1 MTQDVRNGQ
10 KIDCSV
16 RQIAGTPHRSIR
28 QVAGT
33 PTILKEGERHMRKNK
48 LVSLGLAAILG
59 ASLLAGCGSSSSA
72 SSTASSSAASSATED
87 VASVAEASSTAAES
101 GASSTAGAG
110 EIPEA
115 TGTDTTIT
123 VGASPSP
130 HAEILEQT
138 EQALKDKG
146 WTLKIKEY
154 SDYIQPDSA
163 LAAGD
168 LDANYFQHQP
178 YLDNYNKENNTD
190 LQGVATIHYEPF
202 GIFPGKTK
210 SLDDLPDGAQV
221 GVPNDATNEA
231 RALNL
236 LEAQG
241 LIKLKAGAGIN
252 ATKND
257 IEENPK
263 NLDIVE
269 IEAAQLPRSIQDL
282 DIAVVNGNYAIEAGF
297 SVKKDALAVEDEKSL
312 GAKTYGNVIAVQKGN
327 ENSPKTKALIAA
339 LESDNVRNFINE
351 KYDGAVVP
359 LF

>member
-1 MTQDVRNGQ
+1 M
-10 KIDCSV
+10 K
-16 RQIAGTPHRSIR
+16 
-28 QVAGT
+28 
-33 PTILKEGERHMRKNK
+33 KNK
-48 LVSLGLAAILG
+48 LISLGLAAILG
-59 ASLLAGCGSSSSA
+59 ASLLAGCGSSSTA
-72 SSTASSSAASSATED
+72 SSTASSAASEAGT
-87 VASVAEASSTAAES
+87 ASVSSIAEAGSTATGESEASSTAANK
-101 GASSTAGAG
+101 
-110 EIPEA
+110 EIPQA
-115 TGTDTTIT
+115 TGSDTTIT

-146 WTLKIKEY
+146 WTLKIQEY

-163 LAAGD
+163 LASGD

-241 LIKLKAGAGIN
+241 LIKLKEGAGIN

-282 DIAVVNGNYAIEAGF
+282 NIAVVNGNYAIEAGF
-297 SVKKDALAVEDEKSL
+297 SVKNDALAVEDQESL
-312 GAKTYGNVIAVQKGN
+312 GAKTYGNVVAVQKGN
-327 ENSPKTKALIAA
+327 ENSPKTEALIAA
-339 LESDNVRNFINE
+339 LESDNVRDYINNT
-351 KYDGAVVP
+351 YDGAVVP

>member
-1 MTQDVRNGQ
+1 M
-10 KIDCSV
+10 KKS
-16 RQIAGTPHRSIR
+16 
-28 QVAGT
+28 
-33 PTILKEGERHMRKNK
+33 K
-48 LVSLGLAAILG
+48 LVSLGLAAVLG
-59 ASLLAGCGSSSSA
+59 AALLAGCGSSSSSTSVA
-72 SSTASSSAASSATED
+72 SSTSSSSSTSVTSSAASSTSSSEA
-87 VASVAEASSTAAES
+87 ASTAAPAEASSTAVSE
-101 GASSTAGAG
+101 ASSTATGG

-115 TGTDTTIT
+115 TGNDTTIT

-154 SDYIQPDSA
+154 SDYIQPDAA

-178 YLDNYNKENNTD
+178 YLDNYNKENGTD

-210 SLDDLPDGAQV
+210 SLDDLPDGAKV

-241 LIKLKAGAGIN
+241 LIKLKPGAGIN

-257 IEENPK
+257 IEDNPK
-263 NLDIVE
+263 HLDIVE

-282 DIAVVNGNYAIEAGF
+282 NIAVVNGNYAIEAGF

-327 ENSPKTKALIAA
+327 ENSPKTKALVAA
-339 LESDNVRNFINE
+339 LESDNVRNFINS

>member
-1 MTQDVRNGQ
+1 
-10 KIDCSV
+10 
-16 RQIAGTPHRSIR
+16 
-28 QVAGT
+28 
-33 PTILKEGERHMRKNK
+33 MRKNK

-72 SSTASSSAASSATED
+72 SSTASSSAASSSTASSTATEE
-87 VASVAEASSTAAES
+87 VSSVAEASSTAAES

-138 EQALKDKG
+138 EKALKDKG

-241 LIKLKAGAGIN
+241 LIKLKPGVGIN

-257 IEENPK
+257 IVDNPK
-263 NLDIVE
+263 HLNIVE

-327 ENSPKTKALIAA
+327 ENSPKTKALVAA